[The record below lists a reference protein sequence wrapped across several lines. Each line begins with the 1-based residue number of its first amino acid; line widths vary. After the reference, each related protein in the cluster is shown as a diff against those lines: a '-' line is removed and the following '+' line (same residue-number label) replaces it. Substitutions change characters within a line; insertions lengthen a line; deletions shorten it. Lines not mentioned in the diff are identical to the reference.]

1 MVPYVCHMAVCFSPR
16 FAFPGG
22 RAPSQQSWLRP
33 PPAFPVRVRAPL
45 CARPGARAPG
55 GAPTTAQFSL
65 SGSGCT
71 KPEVWFLLA
80 FLVFPRHASARA
92 KRSMLAHVHV
102 KRRYLLLPFL
112 ILLLSSSSSFSFCLC
127 FCWQASAKP
136 SAKQK
141 TWL

>member
-1 MVPYVCHMAVCFSPR
+1 MVPYVCHMAVCFSSK

-22 RAPSQQSWLRP
+22 RTPSQQSWLRP
-33 PPAFPVRVRAPL
+33 PPAFPVCVRAPL
-45 CARPGARAPG
+45 CARP
-55 GAPTTAQFSL
+55 TVQFSL

-102 KRRYLLLPFL
+102 KRCYLLLPFL
-112 ILLLSSSSSFSFCLC
+112 VLLLLSSSTSFSFCLC